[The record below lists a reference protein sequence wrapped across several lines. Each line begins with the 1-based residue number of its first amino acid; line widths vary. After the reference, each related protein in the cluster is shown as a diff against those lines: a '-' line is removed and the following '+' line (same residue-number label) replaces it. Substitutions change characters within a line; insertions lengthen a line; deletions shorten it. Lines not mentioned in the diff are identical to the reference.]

1 MAFQTKTFLAITASM
16 VNRMRSITQRI
27 TDYTVGSVAR
37 TLVEAPA
44 QEIDELY
51 QQMQYGLLDAIQ
63 TSVYTSFNFPAL
75 AARPAT
81 GLIRISIAVQSTDT
95 LIATGTTI
103 NRADGSMSYSA
114 TADITISAGSS
125 FADVP
130 VAANIAGISGNMAAL
145 GNFTTSLAIPGF
157 VSAINLAAFVN
168 GSDVESI
175 SAQKVRFNAYIQ
187 ALSRGTV
194 AALMYALTRLTF
206 LTDSLGNI
214 TESVAT
220 ANINEPYLSDPAQPP
235 GLVLAYV
242 HNGVG
247 GTSPAL
253 VSQAA
258 NILNGYVTPLGVKVA
273 GYKAAGVVVNV
284 FAASE
289 TVVNVTGMI
298 SVAPGLDKPTVALAV
313 TAALFAYIASIP
325 VGSPYLAAV
334 ASEQVMQV
342 DGVTDWIP
350 VSPVSYVPAGI
361 NNKLMPG
368 AFVVVGWLAASTNI
382 TGRAWGALA

>member
-1 MAFQTKTFLAITASM
+1 MAFQTKTFLAITASC

-37 TLVEAPA
+37 TLIEAPA

-63 TSVYTSFNFPAL
+63 TAVYTSFNFPAL
-75 AARPAT
+75 PATPAT
-81 GLIRISIAVQSTDT
+81 GLIRISIAVQPTDT

-114 TADITISAGSS
+114 TADITIPAGSS

-130 VAANIAGISGNMAAL
+130 VAANIAGIAGNMAAL
-145 GNFTTSLAIPGF
+145 GSFTTSLAIPGF
-157 VSAINLAAFVN
+157 VSAINLAAFIN

-187 ALSRGTV
+187 ALSRGTIP
-194 AALMYALTRLTF
+194 ALMYALTRLTF

-220 ANINEPYLSDPAQPP
+220 ANINEPYLSDPAQTP

-247 GTSPAL
+247 GTSPGL

-258 NILNGYVTPLGVKVA
+258 NVLNGYVTPLGVKVA

-289 TVVNVTGMI
+289 TVVSVTGMI
-298 SVAPGLDKPTVALAV
+298 LVAPGFDKPTVALAV

-350 VSPVSYVPAGI
+350 VSPVSYVSAGI

-368 AFVVVGWLAASTNI
+368 TFLVVGWLAASTSM
-382 TGRAWGALA
+382 TSRAWGALA